1 MSLTREPIPHP
12 NVFRQ
17 LARKRWGSRVKALA
31 WYGKG
36 DIRCEAVPD
45 PKIEHP
51 RDAIIKVTA
60 VPSAARIFTCTMVS
74 SRR

>member
-1 MSLTREPIPHP
+1 M
-12 NVFRQ
+12 
-17 LARKRWGSRVKALA
+17 KALA

-36 DIRCEAVPD
+36 DIRCEEVPD

-60 VPSAARIFTCTMVS
+60 CAICGSDSGRAV
-74 SRR
+74 